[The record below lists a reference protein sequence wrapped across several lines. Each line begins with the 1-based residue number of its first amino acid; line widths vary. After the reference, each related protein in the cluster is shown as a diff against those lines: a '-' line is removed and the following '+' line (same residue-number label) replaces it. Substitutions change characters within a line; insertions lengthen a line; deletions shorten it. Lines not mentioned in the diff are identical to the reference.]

1 MRRPAIWAA
10 VAALS
15 TCVGCGPDAVTPQE
29 PQGVQLDL
37 PTSDWQ
43 PGDDMMFAK
52 ITGMLRLD
60 DQGCL
65 AFEGTRTPPVWPKGF
80 TAYRQD
86 GEVTLYGPGG
96 EVVATD
102 GDTIESGGG
111 EVPVNESV
119 SPAECLSATGNM
131 LLVQGEVRVVR
142 D

>member
-1 MRRPAIWAA
+1 MRRQVIWAA
-10 VAALS
+10 VVALS
-15 TCVGCGPDAVTPQE
+15 ACAGCGSDMAAPPEQ
-29 PQGVQLDL
+29 QGVQLNL
-37 PTSDWQ
+37 PTSEWQ
-43 PGDDMMFAK
+43 PGDEMMFAQ
-52 ITGMLRLD
+52 ITGVLRLD

-80 TAYRQD
+80 TAYRHD
-86 GEVTLYGPGG
+86 GEVTLYGPEG

-102 GDTIESGGG
+102 GDTIESAGG

-119 SPAECLSATGNM
+119 SRSECLPPAGDM